1 MLLLSVLLISN
12 TNKYISACLTIH
24 NSLFNH
30 YNYDSINDGIYI
42 YRQTEYR
49 AHNIKCGYEH
59 FNVVVAL
66 GMVLRSW
73 IYLYRYSMININV
86 IMSL

>member
-1 MLLLSVLLISN
+1 MSYNSQFFVQALTMTVLM
-12 TNKYISACLTIH
+12 TE
-24 NSLFNH
+24 
-30 YNYDSINDGIYI
+30 YI

-66 GMVLRSW
+66 DIVLRSW